1 MPEMQLSSV
10 LLPAPFGPISPT
22 IEPDSSAKLT
32 SLSAWMP
39 PKVHRNVFDGE
50 ICHLRNLLPRP
61 RIIPHRPCGMNTMT
75 TTSSSPN
82 TRPGAS
88 LIPRSSSGTIT

>member
-22 IEPDSSAKLT
+22 IGSGLEREADA
-32 SLSAWMP
+32 AERMDAAEI
-39 PKVHRNVFDGE
+39 HRHVFDRKTRHPGD
-50 ICHLRNLLPRP
+50 LRPSR
-61 RIIPHRPCGMNTMT
+61 RSMPHSPCGMNTMT
-75 TTSSSPN
+75 MTSSRPK

-88 LIPRSSSGTIT
+88 LMPRNSSGTMT